1 MSNLSTGATP
11 VSDRPIEATAMT
23 ENITSVGGGGRP
35 DAGVSAL
42 KGRTGAGAPAET
54 RGKTTIADGVVAKIA
69 GMAAR
74 EVPGIY
80 SLGGGM
86 ARAFGAMRERVPGGG
101 GGGVARGV
109 KVEVGERQAAVDL
122 DVVVE
127 YGVSIVDVAGGVR
140 TNVISAVERMTGL
153 EVVEVNIAVD
163 DVHLPDEEEAAPDE
177 GRVR

>member
-1 MSNLSTGATP
+1 
-11 VSDRPIEATAMT
+11 MT
-23 ENITSVGGGGRP
+23 ENSTSIGLGHRSEG
-35 DAGVSAL
+35 GVSAL
-42 KGRTGAGAPAET
+42 KGRPGAGTPAET

-74 EVPGIY
+74 EVPGIHN
-80 SLGGGM
+80 LGAGM

-101 GGGVARGV
+101 GGVTRGV

-127 YGVSIVDVAGGVR
+127 YGVSIVEVAAGAR

-153 EVVEVNIAVD
+153 DVVEVNVSVD
-163 DVHLPDEEEAAPDE
+163 DVHLPDEEEESEPEE

>member
-1 MSNLSTGATP
+1 
-11 VSDRPIEATAMT
+11 MT
-23 ENITSVGGGGRP
+23 DNITSVGGGSRP
-35 DAGVSAL
+35 DSGVSAL
-42 KGRTGAGAPAET
+42 KGPTGAGAPAES
-54 RGKTTIADGVVAKIA
+54 RGRTTIADGVVAKIA

-80 SLGGGM
+80 NLGAGM

-101 GGGVARGV
+101 GGAGAVTRGV

-127 YGVSIVDVAGGVR
+127 YGVPIVDVAGGVR
-140 TNVISAVERMTGL
+140 TSVISAVERMTSL

-163 DVHLPDEEEAAPDE
+163 DVHLPDEEEAEPDKA
-177 GRVR
+177 RVR

>member
-1 MSNLSTGATP
+1 
-11 VSDRPIEATAMT
+11 MT
-23 ENITSVGGGGRP
+23 NNITSVSGGGRA

-54 RGKTTIADGVVAKIA
+54 RGRTTIADGVVAKIA

-80 SLGGGM
+80 NLGAGM
-86 ARAFGAMRERVPGGG
+86 ARALGAMRERVPGGG
-101 GGGVARGV
+101 GGVTRGV

-153 EVVEVNIAVD
+153 EVVEVNVVVD
-163 DVHLPDEEEAAPDE
+163 DVHLPDDDEGQTEPDE

>member
-1 MSNLSTGATP
+1 MTDNSISIGRGNRPEGGAHALRGPTGA
-11 VSDRPIEATAMT
+11 E
-23 ENITSVGGGGRP
+23 
-35 DAGVSAL
+35 
-42 KGRTGAGAPAET
+42 APAET

-80 SLGGGM
+80 NLGAGM
-86 ARAFGAMRERVPGGG
+86 ARAFGAMRERVPGAGG
-101 GGGVARGV
+101 SVTRGV

-127 YGVSIVDVAGGVR
+127 YGVSIVEVAGDVR

-163 DVHLPDEEEAAPDE
+163 DVHLPDEEEESGPDE